1 MEDESSGG
9 WRLAAAGGGGVGGG
23 GGGGGGAVWRERG
36 LDRGVRVARFRS
48 RMVEQCDGGG
58 GDDDEGRRD
67 GETGR
72 RGDGGIVVPLVGSGG
87 TSPTSSAG
95 RWGNGTGANGRAS
108 PLYVVSASFRLDP
121 WRGGG
126 RSPLSLPGRRDG
138 CAPEE
143 GNIMTAVLAY
153 RRRKATRA
161 GLHVPTPRCR

>member
-1 MEDESSGG
+1 
-9 WRLAAAGGGGVGGG
+9 
-23 GGGGGGAVWRERG
+23 
-36 LDRGVRVARFRS
+36 
-48 RMVEQCDGGG
+48 MVEQCDGGG

-108 PLYVVSASFRLDP
+108 PLYVVSASFPIRSLA
-121 WRGGG
+121 GG

-138 CAPEE
+138 CAPEGKYNDCGAGISTAKGDESRFARSDSPLQMMMMYAFLKFLVWRCYRRNNTMIE
-143 GNIMTAVLAY
+143 GNILDCAHHNNMVDIYSAVSSLS
-153 RRRKATRA
+153 
-161 GLHVPTPRCR
+161 

>member
-9 WRLAAAGGGGVGGG
+9 WRLAAGGWRLAAGGQSGEREGWIEGC
-23 GGGGGGAVWRERG
+23 VWRG
-36 LDRGVRVARFRS
+36 SDRGWWSNATAAAATTTR
-48 RMVEQCDGGG
+48 DGG
-58 GDDDEGRRD
+58 
-67 GETGR
+67 TGR
-72 RGDGGIVVPLVGSGG
+72 PEDGGIVVPLVGSGG

-108 PLYVVSASFRLDP
+108 PLYVVSASFPIGSLA
-121 WRGGG
+121 GG